1 MSASEVP
8 TQVHDWQLLEIDDS
22 CCMTPTDA
30 DGDQDYWWLCTYA
43 FYQKW
48 NSHICPSTLTL
59 IKNGIPYVML
69 YLLVRMIGPLCTWWF
84 WWNWVELHLR

>member
-30 DGDQDYWWLCTYA
+30 DGDQDY
-43 FYQKW
+43 
-48 NSHICPSTLTL
+48 
-59 IKNGIPYVML
+59 
-69 YLLVRMIGPLCTWWF
+69 
-84 WWNWVELHLR
+84 